1 MLVAVLA
8 EVVLELTASW
18 AVLALLA
25 WILSALL
32 AATWKL
38 SQSEHNQSVSS
49 PLITWTGDTGLS

>member
-38 SQSEHNQSVSS
+38 SQSEHTSQSL
-49 PLITWTGDTGLS
+49 LITWTGDTGLS